1 MWLLLRYATDGMSEP
16 VSIAKW
22 GNGAPSQKCF
32 LNPTFRNTRSGGPV
46 SERLRLSRSIADRL
60 LFKVKSVFVVGHCK
74 TGAVA
79 VMNYDKI
86 RNDQRY

>member
-1 MWLLLRYATDGMSEP
+1 MWLLLGYDTDGMSEP
-16 VSIAKW
+16 VSVAKW
-22 GNGAPSQKCF
+22 GNGASSQKCF
-32 LNPTFRNTRSGGPV
+32 LNPTCRNARSGGPV
-46 SERLRLSRSIADRL
+46 SERLKVSRTIADRL
-60 LFKVKSVFVVGHCK
+60 LFKVKSVFVARHCG